1 MKNFLKVNQLVI
13 NEILNLIK
21 KDLLNL
27 GVEMDVFISEKSI
40 IENGF
45 LDKVLNILNNKKLI
59 YEGILSQRGK
69 LILILIRSQ
78 GHNFYLN
85 PLYLEMI
92 VIVP

>member
-1 MKNFLKVNQLVI
+1 
-13 NEILNLIK
+13 
-21 KDLLNL
+21 
-27 GVEMDVFISEKSI
+27 MDVFISEKSI

-59 YEGILSQRGK
+59 YEGILEKPKGK
-69 LILILIRSQ
+69 VDIDDWEPSTT
-78 GHNFYLN
+78 YLN